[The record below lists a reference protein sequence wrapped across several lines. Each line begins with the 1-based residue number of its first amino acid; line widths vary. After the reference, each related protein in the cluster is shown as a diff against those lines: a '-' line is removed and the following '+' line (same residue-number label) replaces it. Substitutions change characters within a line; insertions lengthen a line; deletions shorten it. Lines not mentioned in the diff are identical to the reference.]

1 MPLIN
6 PARAALFII
15 AASAAVLGGALV
27 FQYGFGFY
35 PCALCFAQRW
45 PYYFAIGV
53 AVLALSLSRDATAG
67 RTIVGLLVIIALIFL
82 GGAVLAT
89 YHVGIEQQW
98 WEGTNACGGGLRA
111 RGLTLEELRSRLL
124 DQPIVR
130 CDRPAWTLFGISLAG
145 FNIALSLGLAVVSAL
160 LARIVARQH
169 ATG

>member
-1 MPLIN
+1 MHLIN
-6 PARAALFII
+6 PTRAALFII
-15 AASAAVLGGALV
+15 AACAAVLGGALV
-27 FQYGFGFY
+27 FQYGFGLY

-67 RTIVGLLVIIALIFL
+67 RTIVGLLIIIALIFL

>member
-1 MPLIN
+1 MSKIN

-15 AASAAVLGGALV
+15 TASAVMLISAFV

-45 PYYFAIGV
+45 PYYFAISL
-53 AVLALSLSRDATAG
+53 AVLVLSLSRDARAG
-67 RTIVGLLVIIALIFL
+67 QTIVVVLIIIALVFL
-82 GGAVLAT
+82 GSTALAT

-98 WEGTNACGGGLRA
+98 WEGTKACGGGLRA
-111 RGLTLEELRSRLL
+111 SGLSLGELRTRLL

-130 CDRPAWTLFGISLAG
+130 CDRPAWALFGLSLAG
-145 FNIALSLGLAVVSAL
+145 FNIALSLGLTIVTAL
-160 LARIVARQH
+160 FARIVARQH

>member
-1 MPLIN
+1 MTAIT

-15 AASAAVLGGALV
+15 LACALVLGGALI
-27 FQYGFGFY
+27 FQYGFGLY

-45 PYYFAIGV
+45 PYYFAIGL
-53 AVLALSLSRDATAG
+53 AVLALSLAGETTAG
-67 RTIVGLLVIIALIFL
+67 PTIVGLLVLIALVFF

-98 WEGTNACGGGLRA
+98 WAGTNACGGGLRA
-111 RGLTLEELRSRLL
+111 KGLSLDELRARLL

-145 FNIALSLGLAVVSAL
+145 FNIALSLGLGIIAAF
-160 LARIVARQH
+160 LARIVARRTAQ
-169 ATG
+169 A

>member
-15 AASAAVLGGALV
+15 AACAAVLGGALV
-27 FQYGFGFY
+27 FQYGFGLY

-67 RTIVGLLVIIALIFL
+67 RTIVALLIVIALVFL
-82 GGAVLAT
+82 AGTVLAT
-89 YHVGIEQQW
+89 YHVGIEQRW
-98 WEGTNACGGGLRA
+98 WEGTKACGGGLRTS
-111 RGLTLEELRSRLL
+111 GLSLDELRTRLL

-130 CDRPAWTLFGISLAG
+130 CDRPAWTIFGISLAG
-145 FNIALSLGLAVVSAL
+145 YNIALSLGLTIVTAL
-160 LARIVARQH
+160 FARIVARQH

>member
-1 MPLIN
+1 MSKIN

-15 AASAAVLGGALV
+15 TASAVILISALV

-45 PYYFAIGV
+45 PYYFAISL
-53 AVLALSLSRDATAG
+53 AVLALSLSRDARAG
-67 RTIVGLLVIIALIFL
+67 QTIVVVLIIIALVFL
-82 GGAVLAT
+82 GSTALAT

-98 WEGTNACGGGLRA
+98 WEGTKACGGGLRSS
-111 RGLTLEELRSRLL
+111 GLSLDELRTDLL
-124 DQPIVR
+124 NQPIVR

-145 FNIALSLGLAVVSAL
+145 FNIALSLSLTVITAL
-160 LARIVARQH
+160 FARIVARQF